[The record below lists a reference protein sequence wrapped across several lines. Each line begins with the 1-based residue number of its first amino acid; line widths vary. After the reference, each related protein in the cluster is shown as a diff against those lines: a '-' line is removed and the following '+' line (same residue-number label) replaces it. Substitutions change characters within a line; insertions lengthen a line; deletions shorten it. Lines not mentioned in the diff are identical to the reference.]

1 MILTPQTGFKEFD
14 LDKWLETNHANPEPT
29 GLLVIFPTNRR
40 MREFRKHLA
49 VSYQGLKIE
58 TATIRSVA
66 MKLGRQLDLA
76 TRTVPDEILEI
87 FVLNAID
94 ELKTTEVVPQL
105 TRGAIKLIK
114 NTISEFKENGTNLQT
129 LLADLAKL
137 NPVSTEKAAFL
148 ARIWGRLDEKLST
161 AGMKEIGDIYLSLQ
175 ARKTELPGAF
185 RDVFPGITQIYM
197 QNFIELTTPE
207 VDIIEAMATA
217 VNNQIYL
224 DFDYNISNR
233 ELFEKIEN
241 IHARLTNA
249 GFKGHTSKSEDN
261 SPEFHRFLREH
272 LFKPIKPAKLKS
284 NRIFE
289 IEGQEL
295 YDEITFVAK
304 EIKHL
309 LLTNKDLNPADICV
323 LFHRISGFTPWIRAI
338 FDSYG
343 LPVNITDRFKTGD
356 FSSVSGLLDLLKVNY
371 SRFDHSAVSRVLAN
385 PFLRARYGD
394 PVHYKQACAYI
405 RVGSGYRKMHKLLT
419 DASISLAGER
429 NSTDED
435 GEETGI
441 RASVISALK
450 TIELLHSDLAPLT
463 VEQGPGEFVKNLR
476 HLMGK
481 IGYVANFLNGKGGS
495 ALFNIRALSSYIRS
509 ADRLFEVLSE
519 YDNRPRTFEEY
530 LETLIDLSQET
541 KFNLIEQPETGV
553 MITTPDEIRG
563 LKFSHLFICAL
574 NEGDFPTRYRPEIFK
589 YDGASEQIKRHSA
602 EERLLFYQAL
612 SAWKGDKSGHLYL
625 TNSRRTSSKENV
637 ESFFK
642 REMRSLFT
650 ITAKDTTPYD
660 SMIYSGKEVWESGI
674 WKELS
679 DSEEKAEVYS
689 RIKDHLQQSNRSEGY
704 EGSSFAGFLNF
715 DPDDETGPG
724 FPVIQRVNEPFA
736 PTALESYANCPY
748 QFFVR
753 HILKVKPAEDLSG
766 DLDAREYGTLL
777 HEILNEFHT
786 KLREE
791 NKTVK
796 SSSDEELRN
805 YLKTMVGIAGKNQK
819 VKLQELLDTESF
831 IAAEKILGIAGDE
844 TMSVLWKYL
853 VLARDSE
860 SGLIPSLFENRFSG
874 LRLKGL
880 NSESRPAAYDI
891 KIHGTIDR
899 IDIDPAEKVYKV
911 IDYKS
916 GKSDYQTANISSGKK
931 LQIPVYMMATVKGLV
946 SGIPDDHLY
955 LFPQIFSLKYKED
968 DFGPSDIAVP
978 PKSKVDTHDA
988 AKGIWDDLM
997 TQTEENIRKFVLNIF
1012 EGKFPLTSEPGRGKE
1027 TCLFCDYKDLCRVK
1041 EHKPLQAAQGLSESA
1056 SPPDPTA

>member
-1 MILTPQTGFKEFD
+1 MILTPQPGFKQFD
-14 LDKWLETNHANPEPT
+14 LDKWLETNHTNSNT
-29 GLLVIFPTNRR
+29 NGLLVIFPTNRR

-49 VSYQGLKIE
+49 VSYKGFKVE

-66 MKLGRQLDLA
+66 MKLGRKLDPG

-87 FVLNAID
+87 FVLNVIE

-148 ARIWGRLDEKLST
+148 ARVWGRLDEKLST

-175 ARKTELPGAF
+175 ARKADLPVAF
-185 RDVFPGITQIYM
+185 REVFPGISQIYM
-197 QNFIELTTPE
+197 QNFIEITSPE
-207 VDIIEAMATA
+207 VDIIEGMATA
-217 VNNQIYL
+217 VNNQIFL

-233 ELFEKIEN
+233 HLFEKIEN
-241 IHARLTNA
+241 IHSRLTNA
-249 GFKGHTSKSEDN
+249 GFKSHTSKSEDI
-261 SPEFHRFLREH
+261 SSEFHRFVREY
-272 LFKPIKPAKLKS
+272 LFKPVKPAPLKF
-284 NRIFE
+284 NNIFE

-295 YDEITFVAK
+295 YDEITFIAK
-304 EIKHL
+304 EIKNL

-323 LFHRISGFTPWIRAI
+323 LFHRISSFTPWIRAI

-343 LPVNITDRFKTGD
+343 LPVNLTDRFKTGD
-356 FSSVSGLLDLLKVNY
+356 FSSVSGLIDLLKVQF
-371 SRFDHSAVSRVLAN
+371 SRFNHATVSRVLAN

-394 PVHYKQACAYI
+394 PVHFKQACAYI
-405 RVGSGYRKMHKLLT
+405 KVGSGYNKMHKLLT
-419 DASISLAGER
+419 EASTSLADSGKP
-429 NSTDED
+429 TDED
-435 GEETGI
+435 GEEIGI

-450 TIELLHSDLAPLT
+450 TIELLHNDLAPLAR
-463 VEQGPGEFVKNLR
+463 EQEPGEFISNLR

-495 ALFNIRALSSYIRS
+495 ALFNIRALSSFIRS
-509 ADRLFEVLSE
+509 AERLFEVLSE

-563 LKFSHLFICAL
+563 LKFPYLFICGL

-589 YDGASEQIKRHSA
+589 YDGATEQIKRHSA

-612 SAWKGDKSGHLYL
+612 SAWKGDKSGNLYL

-650 ITAKDTTPYD
+650 ITRKDTAIYD
-660 SMIYSGKEVWESGI
+660 SMIYSGREVWESGV
-674 WKELS
+674 WKELA
-679 DSEEKAEVYS
+679 DGDQRAEVYG

-704 EGSSFAGFLNF
+704 DGSSFAGFIEF
-715 DPDDETGPG
+715 DPEDENGPG
-724 FPVIQRVNEPFA
+724 FPVIRRVNEPFA

-748 QFFVR
+748 QFFVK

-777 HEILNEFHT
+777 HEILNAFHT
-786 KLREE
+786 KLRDEK
-791 NKTVK
+791 KTVMD
-796 SSSDEELRN
+796 SSDDELRAH
-805 YLKTMVGIAGKNQK
+805 LRTMVEIAGKNQK

-853 VLARDSE
+853 LHARDSKT
-860 SGLIPSLFENRFSG
+860 GLIPSLFENRFSG

-880 NSESRPAAYDI
+880 NSDSRTAPYEI
-891 KIHGTIDR
+891 KLHGTIDR

-1041 EHKPLQAAQGLSESA
+1041 EHKPLQASQVL
-1056 SPPDPTA
+1056 